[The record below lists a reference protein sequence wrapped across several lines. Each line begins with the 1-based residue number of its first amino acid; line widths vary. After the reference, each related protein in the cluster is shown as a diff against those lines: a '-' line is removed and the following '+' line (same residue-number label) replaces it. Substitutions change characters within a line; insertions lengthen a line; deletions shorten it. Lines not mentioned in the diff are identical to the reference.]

1 MESANASGKLVIV
14 PTPIGNLGDMTL
26 RSLEALREADVVCA
40 EDTRVTGKLLAHF
53 GIEKRLARLDE
64 AMIGSRAAGV
74 VERVAAGEVVAYC
87 SDAGMPGVS
96 DPGLRLV
103 AAAREAGVVVEVLP
117 GASAAACA
125 YVASGTVCPRFYF
138 GGFFPRKAAEQRSVL
153 EELRSLDAA
162 LVFYESPNRLVAA
175 LSAIA
180 EVLPWREV
188 AVCRELTKL
197 HEEVARG
204 TAAELRELFAARA
217 KEPGGVRG
225 EIARVI
231 DAPGEAEAAAGAE
244 IAAASATARAA
255 ELVAE
260 GLRTKEVAKRLA
272 AEFRI
277 PRNDAYNLAMQAARY
292 SRVILSER
300 SESKNPMAATRK
312 RPAKTMPPELVFIDG
327 LEVWL
332 TRKAIKN
339 MHLRVKP
346 PDGRIEVS
354 APLHL
359 PLATIRKFVG
369 EKRDWIER
377 QQREIA
383 QSPRAEAAAATPAE
397 VAQWKAV
404 VAACVPALIEAWE
417 PIMGVK
423 AGKIAYR
430 NMTSRWGSCQPSTG
444 CICINVRL
452 ALYPPE
458 CLEYVVVHELCHLL
472 ERGHGPRFH
481 ALMDTFMPDWKERR
495 AKLR

>member
-1 MESANASGKLVIV
+1 VESANASGKLVIV

-53 GIEKRLARLDE
+53 GIEKRLVRLDE

-103 AAAREAGVVVEVLP
+103 AAAREAGVAVEVLP

-204 TAAELRELFAARA
+204 TAAELCELFAARA

-225 EIARVI
+225 EIALVI

-244 IAAASATARAA
+244 IATASATARAA

-272 AEFRI
+272 AEFGI
-277 PRNDAYNLAMQAARY
+277 PRNDAYNLAMQAAR
-292 SRVILSER
+292 
-300 SESKNPMAATRK
+300 
-312 RPAKTMPPELVFIDG
+312 
-327 LEVWL
+327 
-332 TRKAIKN
+332 
-339 MHLRVKP
+339 
-346 PDGRIEVS
+346 
-354 APLHL
+354 
-359 PLATIRKFVG
+359 
-369 EKRDWIER
+369 
-377 QQREIA
+377 
-383 QSPRAEAAAATPAE
+383 
-397 VAQWKAV
+397 
-404 VAACVPALIEAWE
+404 
-417 PIMGVK
+417 
-423 AGKIAYR
+423 
-430 NMTSRWGSCQPSTG
+430 
-444 CICINVRL
+444 
-452 ALYPPE
+452 
-458 CLEYVVVHELCHLL
+458 
-472 ERGHGPRFH
+472 
-481 ALMDTFMPDWKERR
+481 
-495 AKLR
+495 